1 MQTITKRA
9 TLWGVVL
16 CVLIAGIPMM
26 AHRITAQKDTAIR
39 ISILQ
44 VIEHPALDQTRKGI
58 LDELEENGLVAG
70 KTMILSYESA
80 QGNPSLSAQIA
91 SKYVGE
97 NPHILVGIST
107 PSAQSLL
114 AASRNTPYP
123 IIFSSVTDPLGAKLV
138 DSIDT
143 PTAFV
148 TGVSNL
154 IDLKPQIEMIKEI
167 VSDIDAI
174 GVIYNP
180 GEANSQTLIQ
190 KLKDIAPA
198 LGVRIVEATASKPVD
213 VADAAR
219 RLVRNVGAIF
229 ITNDSVALSA
239 FKTISQVCVE
249 VKCPLFC
256 SDVDQVGQGAVASFG
271 PNQYELG
278 RQTGRLILKRLQ
290 ERNTLLPVEFPQT
303 LELHV
308 DKDAAKKVN
317 LNLSAAVLEKAQKIY
332 DQGAS

>member
-1 MQTITKRA
+1 MQKITRWI
-9 TLWGVVL
+9 TLWSLVVCIVTTFTL
-16 CVLIAGIPMM
+16 MIVS
-26 AHRITAQKDTAIR
+26 RITAQKDTAIR
-39 ISILQ
+39 LSILQ
-44 VIEHPALDQTRKGI
+44 VVEHPALDQTRKGI
-58 LDELEENGLVAG
+58 LDELESNGFIAG

-97 NPHILVGIST
+97 NPDILVGIST

-114 AASRNTPYP
+114 AASRNTLTPL
-123 IIFSSVTDPLGAKLV
+123 IFSSVTDPLGAKLV
-138 DSIDT
+138 DSLNS
-143 PTAFV
+143 PEAHV

-154 IDLKPQIEMIKEI
+154 IDLEPQIELIKEI
-167 VSDIDAI
+167 VGKIQAI

-180 GEANSQTLIQ
+180 GEANSQTLVQ
-190 KLKDIAPA
+190 KLKEIAPT
-198 LGVRIVEATASKPVD
+198 LNVRIVEATASKPVD

-219 RLVRNVGAIF
+219 RLVGEVGAIF

-239 FKTISQVCVE
+239 FETISHVCVE
-249 VKCPLFC
+249 AKCPLFC
-256 SDVDQVGQGAVASFG
+256 SDVDQVGKGAIASFG

-278 RQTGRLILKRLQ
+278 RQTGRMILKRLQ
-290 ERNTLLPVEFPQT
+290 ERNTILPVEFPRT

-317 LNLSAAVLEKAQKIY
+317 LTLSATVLKKAQKIY

>member
-1 MQTITKRA
+1 MQKITSRF
-9 TLWGVVL
+9 TFWGIVL
-16 CVLIAGIPMM
+16 CVLMTGILMM
-26 AHRITAQKDTAIR
+26 VSRITAQKDTAIR
-39 ISILQ
+39 LSILQ
-44 VIEHPALDQTRKGI
+44 VVEHPALDQTRKGI
-58 LDELEENGLVAG
+58 LDELTANGLIPG

-80 QGNPSLSAQIA
+80 QGNPSLSGQIA
-91 SKYVGE
+91 AKYVGE
-97 NPHILVGIST
+97 NPDILVGIST

-114 AASRNTPYP
+114 AASRNTPTP

-138 DSIDT
+138 DSLDA
-143 PTAFV
+143 PTSPV

-154 IDLKPQIEMIKEI
+154 IDLEPQIELIKEI
-167 VSDIDAI
+167 VGNIDAI

-180 GEANSQTLIQ
+180 GEANSQTLVQ
-190 KLKDIAPA
+190 KLKDMAPK

-219 RLVRNVGAIF
+219 RLVGNVGAIF

-239 FKTISQVCVE
+239 FEIISKVCVE
-249 VKCPLFC
+249 AKCPLFC

-290 ERNTLLPVEFPQT
+290 ERNTILPVEFPKT

-308 DKDAAKKVN
+308 DKDAAKRVN
-317 LNLSAAVLEKAQKIY
+317 LILSATVLKKAQKIY

>member
-1 MQTITKRA
+1 MQKITSRFA
-9 TLWGVVL
+9 LWSLVL
-16 CVLIAGIPMM
+16 CIFTTLTLMIVS
-26 AHRITAQKDTAIR
+26 RTTAQKAATIR
-39 ISILQ
+39 LSILQ
-44 VIEHPALDQTRKGI
+44 VVEHPALDQTRKGI
-58 LDELEENGLVAG
+58 LDELASNGLISG

-97 NPHILVGIST
+97 NPDILVGIST

-114 AASRNTPYP
+114 AASRNTSTPV
-123 IIFSSVTDPLGAKLV
+123 IFSSVTDPLGAKLV
-138 DSIDT
+138 DSLDT
-143 PTAFV
+143 PGAHV

-154 IDLKPQIEMIKEI
+154 IDLEPQIELIKEI
-167 VSDIDAI
+167 VGKIEAI

-180 GEANSQTLIQ
+180 GEANSQTLVQ
-190 KLKDIAPA
+190 KLKDLSPT
-198 LGVRIVEATASKPVD
+198 LNVRIVEATASKPVD

-219 RLVRNVGAIF
+219 RLVGDVDAIF

-239 FKTISQVCVE
+239 FETIAQVCFE
-249 VKCPLFC
+249 SKCPLFC
-256 SDVDQVGQGAVASFG
+256 SDVDQVGQGAIASFG

-290 ERNTLLPVEFPQT
+290 ERNTILPVEFPKT

-317 LNLSAAVLEKAQKIY
+317 LTLSPTVLKKAQKIY